1 MQDNALILRATVTEI
16 CGWRQKALD
25 LYAQAHSELN
35 TADAT
40 IKAALM
46 ALTNASGS
54 TVNRYNYHSRA
65 GDTAFLGRL
74 EIPKLDD
81 YQETVRKMVDRQVW
95 ARVIELSNIEA
106 LMDKKEKDEF
116 TKELMENPPP
126 ATEDNIRATIQT
138 LMGQSDMIFKRGI
151 AECFSNLDR
160 RFKSHDGWKI
170 GGRIILDRAFNDMGH
185 WNYHRNQ
192 QDVIADIERVFFI
205 LDGREPPGSYYG
217 AKPKEGEAEDESHY
231 SLEIAIDKARG
242 NRWGPQQC
250 LVETEF
256 FKVRTYENGNAHIWF
271 MRDDLL
277 RKVNQLL
284 GEYYDAPIPEERAA
298 SEDKGF
304 SRPKTAIAKNFAF
317 YPSPKDV
324 VERVVESAK
333 AYKYPCSWKKDDT
346 GPLRIL
352 EPSAGTGNLAKP
364 LTETGNLVDCVEYQP
379 ELANELRRSGIYN
392 AVHCF
397 DFLAWQPDP
406 DKLYDR
412 IVMNPPF
419 DRERDIDHVMHA
431 LKFLK
436 PDGKLVAVMSAGTC
450 FRETTKAKAFRKVVD
465 SMKGRFTDLPERSF
479 ASLGTNINTVILE
492 VQANRQRPY

>member
-35 TADAT
+35 TADTT

-46 ALTNASGS
+46 ALTNACAS
-54 TVNRYNYHSRA
+54 TVNRYNYHSRNE
-65 GDTAFLGRL
+65 DTAFLGRL
-74 EIPKLDD
+74 AIPKLED
-81 YQETVRKMVDRQVW
+81 YQKTVERMVDRQVW

-106 LMDKKEKDEF
+106 LMDKKAKDQF
-116 TKELMENPPP
+116 TNELMENPPP
-126 ATEDNIRATIQT
+126 ATEDNIRATVQN
-138 LMGQSDMIFKRGI
+138 LMGKRDVIFKRGI
-151 AECFSNLDR
+151 AECFSKLDR

-170 GGRIILDRAFNDMGH
+170 GGRIILDRAFDDSGY
-185 WNYHRNQ
+185 WNYGRNHR
-192 QDVIADIERVFFI
+192 DTIADVERIFFI
-205 LDGREPPGSYYG
+205 VNGQEPPPNYAGVEG
-217 AKPKEGEAEDESHY
+217 KINQERAKRS
-231 SLEIAIDKARG
+231 
-242 NRWGPQQC
+242 GPHRC
-250 LVETEF
+250 VVETEF
-256 FKVRTYENGNAHIWF
+256 FRVRTYENGNAHIWF
-271 MRDDLL
+271 LRDDLL

-298 SEDKGF
+298 SEDTGF
-304 SRPKTAIAKNFAF
+304 SRPKTEIAKNFAF

-324 VERVVESAK
+324 VERVVEK
-333 AYKYPCSWKKDDT
+333 ANVPKYPCSWRKED

-364 LTETGNLVDCVEYQP
+364 LAETGNLVDCVEYQP
-379 ELANELRRSGIYN
+379 ELANELRRRDLYN

-406 DKLYDR
+406 DNLYDKV
-412 IVMNPPF
+412 VMNPPF

-450 FRETTKAKAFRKVVD
+450 FRETTKAKSFRKVVD
-465 SMKGRFTDLPERSF
+465 FMKGRFTDLPERSF

-492 VQANRQRPY
+492 LQSNRKRPY

>member
-1 MQDNALILRATVTEI
+1 LQDNALILRATVAEI

-40 IKAALM
+40 IKSALM

-54 TVNRYNYHSRA
+54 TVNRYNYHSRTE
-65 GDTAFLGRL
+65 DTAFIGRL
-74 EIPKLDD
+74 EIPKLED
-81 YQETVRKMVDRQVW
+81 YEETVRRMVDRQVW
-95 ARVIELSNIEA
+95 ARVIELSNIGT
-106 LMDKKEKDEF
+106 LMDKKAKDEF
-116 TKELMENPPP
+116 TKDLMENPPP
-126 ATEDNIRATIQT
+126 ATEDNIRATVQS
-138 LMGQSDMIFKRGI
+138 LMGQRDLIFKRGV

-170 GGRIILDRAFNDMGH
+170 GGRVILDRAFDDSGH

-205 LDGREPPGSYYG
+205 LDGQEPPKEYYG
-217 AKPKEGEAEDESHY
+217 LKA
-231 SLEIAIDKARG
+231 AIDKARG

-277 RKVNQLL
+277 KKVNQLL

-298 SEDKGF
+298 SEDTGF

-324 VERVVESAK
+324 VERVVEKAK
-333 AYKYPCSWKKDDT
+333 AYTYPCSWGRED

-352 EPSAGTGNLAKP
+352 EPSAGTGNLARP
-364 LTETGNLVDCVEYQP
+364 LAETGNLVDCVEYQP
-379 ELANELRRSGIYN
+379 ELANELRRSGTYN
-392 AVHCF
+392 AVYCF

-406 DKLYDR
+406 DNLYDR
-412 IVMNPPF
+412 VILNPPF
-419 DRERDIDHVMHA
+419 DTERDIDHVMHA
-431 LKFLK
+431 IKFLK

-450 FRETTKAKAFRKVVD
+450 FRETTKAKSFRKIVD
-465 SMKGRFTDLPERSF
+465 FMKGRFTDLPERSF

-492 VQANRQRPY
+492 LQGNRQRPY